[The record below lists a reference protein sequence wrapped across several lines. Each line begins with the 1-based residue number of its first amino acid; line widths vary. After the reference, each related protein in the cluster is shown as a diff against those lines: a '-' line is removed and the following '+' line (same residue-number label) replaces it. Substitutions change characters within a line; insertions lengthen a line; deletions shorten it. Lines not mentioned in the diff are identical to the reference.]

1 MTALEILQEETDSLM
16 KDIVSKY
23 KELGMEA
30 SGNFEREIENN
41 VKETNS
47 GFSAKIL
54 GADYSQQ
61 LELGRKK
68 ETEFENESSIIEKWI
83 IDKGVFA
90 QALQS
95 ISLSSLAFLIARK
108 IGREGWNRK
117 EHGGVELISQV
128 VTEERVQYII
138 NKVGETLAVRFSQE
152 IILKIKEVA

>member
-30 SGNFEREIENN
+30 SGNFEREIEND

-61 LELGRKK
+61 LELGRNGGKQPP
-68 ETEFENESSIIEKWI
+68 SSIIEKWI

-128 VTEERVQYII
+128 VTEERVQDII